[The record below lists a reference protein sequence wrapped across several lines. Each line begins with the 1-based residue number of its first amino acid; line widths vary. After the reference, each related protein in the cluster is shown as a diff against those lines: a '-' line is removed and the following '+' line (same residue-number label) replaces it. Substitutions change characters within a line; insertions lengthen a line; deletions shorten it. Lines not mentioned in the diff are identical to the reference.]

1 MEWLSLANRLLPT
14 GPGLRGSLRAGL
26 LRGLLASGAAP
37 RASVAQVER
46 VRKNLA
52 MAFPQM
58 ESGALW
64 ELSRRNLRSQFRF
77 GLTVEWMKSVG
88 RDELDEF
95 FRTRVR
101 VEGEEH
107 LQAAREHD
115 GPVIAFSAHYGVP
128 LLACVHL
135 LFAMEGRKRVNTFYA
150 PPDENPSTAGYRE
163 MLEKMSPTVNTLL
176 GDGRAV
182 RAGLQ
187 ALRRGEVLTMQPDVY
202 DNHSGSA
209 LLVPFMGRFTFAMG
223 GTAYFAVKSGAR
235 VVPTWCFETDRREW
249 VIRYDAP
256 LAPPS
261 TGDSDADIYELT
273 AAIFGCMEAQIGSAP
288 EHWVYWYA
296 FASRLLFDVRVPD
309 VAASEGWQR
318 TFLDLCGRYE
328 TAIPGVSDFVESYR
342 ERAAV
347 PA

>member
-1 MEWLSLANRLLPT
+1 M
-14 GPGLRGSLRAGL
+14 RAGL
-26 LRGLLASGAAP
+26 LRGLLASGTAP
-37 RASVAQVER
+37 RASASQVER

-58 ESGALW
+58 EPDALPA
-64 ELSRRNLRSQFRF
+64 LARCNLRSQFRF
-77 GLTVEWMKSVG
+77 GLTVEWMKSAG
-88 RDELDEF
+88 KAELEEF

-163 MLEKMSPTVNTLL
+163 LFEKMSPTVNTLL

-202 DNHSGSA
+202 DNRSGSA

-235 VVPTWCFETDRREW
+235 VIPTWCYETERGEW

-256 LAPPS
+256 LAPPK
-261 TGDSDADIYELT
+261 TGDSDAAIYELT
-273 AAIFGCMEAQIGSAP
+273 AAIFSCMEAQIRTVP

-296 FASRLLFDVRVPD
+296 FASRLLFDVRVPE
-309 VAASEGWQR
+309 AAAPDGWQNA
-318 TFLDLCGRYE
+318 FLDLCGRYE
-328 TAIPGVSDFVESYR
+328 TAIPGVSDFVAGYR
-342 ERAAV
+342 ERAAAPV
-347 PA
+347 